1 MTHSLAA
8 PLFGIALFGT
18 AAILAGAAHAQDVQE
33 TVCAQGTYSVPCPKV
48 VWCAAARCGIALA
61 RSDGM
66 IEILYSSEEKM
77 GRTVRRPMLA
87 GKPMDLQN
95 LAGRVIVFEWE
106 ESGDVGRDGADLPV
120 KDITYV
126 VMPPRNAG

>member
-1 MTHSLAA
+1 MTRTFIAA
-8 PLFGIALFGT
+8 
-18 AAILAGAAHAQDVQE
+18 AGAAAALLLSLPALAEDIKE

-48 VWCAAARCGIALA
+48 VWCPAARCGIAVA
-61 RSDGM
+61 RPDGM

-77 GRTVRRPMLA
+77 GRTVRRPTLA

-106 ESGDVGRDGADLPV
+106 DSGDIGRDGADLAV
-120 KDITYV
+120 KDIVYV